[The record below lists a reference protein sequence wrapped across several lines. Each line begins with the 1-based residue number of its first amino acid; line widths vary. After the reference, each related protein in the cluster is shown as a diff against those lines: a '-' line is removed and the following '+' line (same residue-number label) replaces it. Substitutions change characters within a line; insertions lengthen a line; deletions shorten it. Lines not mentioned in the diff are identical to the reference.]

1 MNRYD
6 LVLLG
11 FILERECSGYDIM
24 TEIRKRELDRCVTA
38 HLLFITA

>member
-11 FILERECSGYDIM
+11 FILEHECSGYDIM
-24 TEIRKRELDRCVTA
+24 TEIRKRN
-38 HLLFITA
+38 